1 MKQFKAGYIVDAIS
15 NLITDNFKTLN
26 YFNEKE
32 NNEINK
38 VKGLLQNL
46 SAFDVQFPYTHKVD
60 YNNIHPV
67 LATINN
73 IITRGLPTKAPI
85 NVEDIFTQIGLT
97 KKTKDDSKLEYSK
110 SINELNYNTIFE
122 LLHVIESG
130 LSFEK
135 ANYCGDLGSKLEEK
149 FLKKNPFV
157 FQLFQAQRDFSTI
170 TPQLAGGKTVDF
182 SFTSPYLHW
191 NEQNNSTDYKTRFF
205 EIDGPHHLLEEYVF
219 YDTKRDLAAIDADVE
234 TFRLTEN
241 NLAKNEISYET
252 LFSKNLYKIFEK
264 NFNRNPN
271 DFLNEYSL
279 IFIPFAVARIQKT
292 LIEYFITNSEQLKE
306 KTLKIAIIERDF
318 PCGALAIEGLKDL
331 FVNLNALLEES
342 DNLEFPEI
350 ELNIFENQEWVIH
363 PDLHC
368 GYFPKNEIYFGSND
382 FDVILDHSILRRSH
396 IYKEKNFTLRNAII
410 IRSVHYFENNF
421 ENGKKIYCANL
432 LNYKNLANKKGDGAY
447 EEIPEFKKNID
458 FFIQN
463 IFRKKSF
470 RPGQLPIISRSL
482 QRKPVIGLLPTGGGK
497 SLTYQLPVFL
507 QPGICLVVDPIKSL
521 MEDQVRV
528 LNNNWID
535 CCDFINSNLK
545 REEKQAKFIDFKFG
559 QTQFLFVSPERFVME
574 EFRNLVENIDNT
586 KHAMAF
592 SYCVIDEV
600 HCLSEWGHDFRTAYL
615 MLGKNA
621 QKFIKT
627 KKDKVTLIGLTATA
641 SFDVLT
647 DIERELDIKHED
659 AADAVISIDNTIRKE
674 LFYDYVE
681 CNKNFKLIT
690 ITDLDIKK
698 TIGEHKQSHLNN
710 YVKNVNIELSNI
722 NNGVIIKS
730 LKQHYNEF
738 EEIKKKDEEIEKEA
752 IEICN
757 LEEIN
762 DFEKMPSI
770 IFCPHKSGSLGVTFE
785 AGKKK
790 APSATEVFENLIV
803 TKPNK
808 GFFIGSD
815 EGSSLH
821 KDIQSHFQNFLSG
834 HINYMVSTKAFGMGI
849 DKEDVRLVYHINYSS
864 SPESYI
870 QEAGRAGRDKKKA
883 LCVNLINS
891 QQFYSLNP
899 LFINRYTN
907 SEARS
912 KLRHL
917 MEIFNI
923 NFEGKYIFN
932 QKRYVNKENLIN
944 EIKLIVPDFA
954 ETFEIA
960 SKYEK
965 DENGEPKKEKIFT
978 ILEYNLDESVHDYF
992 HQNSFKGIE
1001 TEIYH
1006 LERFFTRKEEVEK
1019 TVFMQLSEIYNK
1031 ENDRNIDFYI
1041 TPPGHDYEGNIWL
1054 KTEEKIKFGRIIN
1067 TTGLGKL
1074 TVDFNHILPEG
1085 VIDVPLTN
1093 NIFDFITENWRKD
1106 SPDTTLF
1113 EYLNSPVVNVINNG
1127 LSLEEYY
1134 DKYDKQLEFFIVPLD
1149 LTNDNLANLLIEDF
1163 GLIPTPPIAD
1173 IEKYLKTLENQS
1185 NNFKDFIQRIE
1196 ETWNFSIFEHDTY
1209 KKNKNKYRI
1218 CYYSNMSSQDV
1229 LRVIYR
1235 LYSIDFIS
1243 DYTLDYNKG
1252 LVKIFINKKDKDF
1265 YFRATEKHLL
1275 KYLSKV
1281 NTNKIIVDL
1290 EKLCEKENVF
1300 ASIKQAVKV
1309 NLLFT
1314 YSDIAGKRKLAI
1326 KDIKDFINESI
1337 EQNVSNGES
1346 FKSENYNKNF
1356 KQLMFY
1362 YFNAKYA
1369 KVGFIEKS
1377 ENRSLIDDWKNKI
1390 IDDWDIFIKYS
1401 KILNSE
1407 NSFINECKMMRG
1419 SCKRIWRSVALEDT
1433 KDDYV
1438 LNLLYAYASFGLNNP
1453 YYFEEAEKYFLIGFE
1468 NLYLKSN
1475 YRNLENKLNEFLE
1488 ILSNSVKYEY
1498 SNEYMRR
1505 IKHKLMLKI
1514 STINTQN
1521 LIKELNN
1528 I

>member
-46 SAFDVQFPYTHKVD
+46 SAFDVQFPYTQKVD

-85 NVEDIFTQIGLT
+85 NVENIFTQIGLT

-122 LLHVIESG
+122 LLHVIEPG

-149 FLKKNPFV
+149 FLKKNPFI

-191 NEQNNSTDYKTRFF
+191 NEQNNSSDFKTRLF
-205 EIDGPHHLLEEYVF
+205 EIDGPHHLLEEFVF
-219 YDTKRDLAAIDADVE
+219 YDTKRDLAASDANVE

-264 NFNRNPN
+264 NFNRNSN
-271 DFLNEYSL
+271 DFLKEYSL

-342 DNLEFPEI
+342 DKLEFPEI
-350 ELNIFENQEWVIH
+350 ELSIFENKKWVIH

-368 GYFPKNEIYFGSND
+368 GYVPKNEIYFGSND
-382 FDVILDHSILRRSH
+382 FDVILDHSILRRSQ
-396 IYKEKNFTLRNAII
+396 IYKEKNFTLRDAIV

-432 LNYKNLANKKGDGAY
+432 LNYKNLSNKKGDGAY
-447 EEIPEFKKNID
+447 EEIPEFKNNID

-574 EFRNLVENIDNT
+574 EFRNLVKNIDNT
-586 KHAMAF
+586 KHALAF

-621 QKFIKT
+621 QQFIKT

-681 CNKNFKLIT
+681 CNIELKKVAV
-690 ITDLDIKK
+690 TDWDIKK
-698 TIGEHKQSHLNN
+698 SIGEHKQSHLNN
-710 YVKNVNIELSNI
+710 YVKNINIELSNI
-722 NNGVIIKS
+722 NNEVIKKS

-738 EEIKKKDEEIEKEA
+738 EEIKKKDAEIEKEA
-752 IEICN
+752 NDIDN

-762 DFEKMPSI
+762 DFEKMTSI

-785 AGKKK
+785 ASKKM

-803 TKPNK
+803 TEPNK

-821 KDIQSHFQNFLSG
+821 EDIQSHFQNFLSG

-849 DKEDVRLVYHINYSS
+849 DKEDVRLIYHINYSS

-883 LCVNLINS
+883 MCVNLINS

-907 SEARS
+907 SDARS

-917 MEIFNI
+917 MESFDIGNSR
-923 NFEGKYIFN
+923 FN

-965 DENGEPKKEKIFT
+965 DENGEPENT

-1006 LERFFTRKEEVEK
+1006 LERFFTRKEEVKK
-1019 TVFMQLSEIYNK
+1019 TVFKQLSEIYNK

-1041 TPPGHDYEGNIWL
+1041 TIDGPFQGNIWL

-1067 TTGLGKL
+1067 TKGVGNL

-1093 NIFDFITENWRKD
+1093 NIYDFITENWKKN
-1106 SPDTTLF
+1106 SPSTTLF

-1134 DKYDKQLEFFIVPLD
+1134 DKYNKQLEFIVPLD

-1163 GLIPTPPIAD
+1163 GLKPTIHITE

-1196 ETWNFSIFEHDTY
+1196 ETWKFSIFEHDTY

-1326 KDIKDFINESI
+1326 KEIKDFIKESI
-1337 EQNVSNGES
+1337 EQNNSANE
-1346 FKSENYNKNF
+1346 KNYNLHF
-1356 KQLMFY
+1356 KELMYY

-1369 KVGFIEKS
+1369 KSAFKEDGED
-1377 ENRSLIDDWKNKI
+1377 RSLIDDFKNSKKE
-1390 IDDWDIFIKYS
+1390 DWEIFKKYT
-1401 KILNSE
+1401 KILNDKA
-1407 NSFINECKMMRG
+1407 SFINECKMMRG
-1419 SCKRIWRSVALEDT
+1419 SCKRILRSVAVEDA
-1433 KDDYV
+1433 KDEYA
-1438 LNLLYAYASFGLNNP
+1438 LKLLYAFASFGLNNP
-1453 YYFEEAEKYFLIGFE
+1453 YYYEEAQKNFLEGFE
-1468 NLYLKSN
+1468 LLYSNCSN
-1475 YRNLENKLNEFLE
+1475 YKEFNAKLNEFE
-1488 ILSNSVKYEY
+1488 SILSKSVQYEK
-1498 SNEYMRR
+1498 SKEFIRR
-1505 IKHKLMLKI
+1505 SKHKLLLKI
-1514 STINTQN
+1514 NTNNLNKINV
-1521 LIKELNN
+1521 ELNYIQN
-1528 I
+1528 G